1 VEERG
6 REGGLERWR
15 LRSPF
20 GTRLAAQRMSGLS
33 GQAVYIVYLI
43 EKMNGDQNISHI
55 SQTTFSHFNLIFF
68 G

>member
-1 VEERG
+1 
-6 REGGLERWR
+6 
-15 LRSPF
+15 
-20 GTRLAAQRMSGLS
+20 MSGLS
-33 GQAVYIVYLI
+33 GQAVYTVYLI